1 MTEALLA
8 QEATTTG
15 GNKEQTVQRLKPG
28 KSRHLEMGKRKALLV
43 VVEGREVK
51 GDGVIK
57 QRIKQNSIK
66 EKRKNTG
73 Q

>member
-1 MTEALLA
+1 
-8 QEATTTG
+8 
-15 GNKEQTVQRLKPG
+15 
-28 KSRHLEMGKRKALLV
+28 MGKRKALLV

-66 EKRKNTG
+66 EKKKNTG

>member
-1 MTEALLA
+1 
-8 QEATTTG
+8 
-15 GNKEQTVQRLKPG
+15 
-28 KSRHLEMGKRKALLV
+28 MGKRKALLV

-66 EKRKNTG
+66 EKKKNTG
-73 Q
+73 QKQEQHRIKQTNTKPKAHRHI